1 MSVFV
6 LLVVGAVVYAV
17 ELRRRHVTDK
27 IWPSV
32 DFHCAIGFHDT
43 FQAPGTVTSL
53 SLIEGSRGAVF
64 VKMVKSTQIAR
75 LDGENGVLWLFCS
88 G

>member
-32 DFHCAIGFHDT
+32 DFHCAIGFHDHDASIPEIT
-43 FQAPGTVTSL
+43 LISFVEGRERTLIVT
-53 SLIEGSRGAVF
+53 
-64 VKMVKSTQIAR
+64 MVKSTQIAR
-75 LDGENGVLWLFCS
+75 LDGENGVLWLFRC